1 MVVGFRSLIYIYI
14 IKMARRRNKQAIFK
28 NLYFRDLKY
37 IFYKTMVLKELITV
51 VNSPKPTSWFG
62 WNII

>member
-1 MVVGFRSLIYIYI
+1 
-14 IKMARRRNKQAIFK
+14 MARKNKKAIFK

-37 IFYKTMVLKELITV
+37 IFYKTMVLKELVTV
-51 VNSPKPTSWFG
+51 VNPPKSTSWFG

>member
-1 MVVGFRSLIYIYI
+1 MT
-14 IKMARRRNKQAIFK
+14 RRNKKAIFK

-37 IFYKTMVLKELITV
+37 IFYKTMVLKQLLQV
-51 VNSPKPTSWFG
+51 VNTPKPTSWFG

>member
-1 MVVGFRSLIYIYI
+1 MVVRFGRLNISIVYY
-14 IKMARRRNKQAIFK
+14 MSRRNKKAIFK

-37 IFYKTMVLKELITV
+37 IFYKTMVLKQLLQV
-51 VNSPKPTSWFG
+51 VNTPKPTSWFG